1 LGWKADI
8 LLPHQSFKQIIH
20 LKLEIMTT
28 MRNSVQL
35 IGRAGLDPE
44 VKTIANDRMIA
55 KFSLAT
61 NEYYT
66 NDKGE
71 RVEDTTWH
79 KIVAFGKLAE
89 RIEKS
94 VKKGQQLAISGKL
107 TTNTWEDKEGN
118 KRTTVEIIANEMMV
132 FNPAPSDQESAS

>member
-1 LGWKADI
+1 MGWEADI

-35 IGRAGLDPE
+35 IGRAGFDPE

-71 RVEDTTWH
+71 RVED
-79 KIVAFGKLAE
+79 
-89 RIEKS
+89 
-94 VKKGQQLAISGKL
+94 
-107 TTNTWEDKEGN
+107 
-118 KRTTVEIIANEMMV
+118 
-132 FNPAPSDQESAS
+132 